1 MIARLFFSILL
12 LTSLAACAS
21 GARSGAMTAPVTEA
35 TVISD
40 TSSLK
45 KAITVGDVTGG
56 SKTNPLWT
64 SEVGNPEFKTALEQS
79 LTLNAMYETEHPRY
93 RLEAKLVE
101 LNQPLVGFDATVGS
115 RVFYRLGN
123 AEDNDLVYEKEI
135 SCEYTANFS
144 DALLGVE
151 RLRLA
156 NEGSMKKNISL
167 FLEELVAE
175 FKKRV
180 AAAAAAPASP
190 EDLAGAGT

>member
-45 KAITVGDVTGG
+45 KAITVSEVTGG
-56 SKTNPLWT
+56 SETNPLWM

-79 LTLNAMYETEHPRY
+79 LTLNAMYETERPRY
-93 RLEAKLVE
+93 RLEAKLME
-101 LNQPLVGFDATVGS
+101 LDQPYAGFDATVGS
-115 RVFYRLGN
+115 RVFYRLGR
-123 AEDNDLVYEKEI
+123 AEDNDLVYQTEI

-156 NEGSMKKNISL
+156 NEGAMKKNITL
-167 FLEELVAE
+167 FMEALVAE
-175 FKKRV
+175 FKKRD
-180 AAAAAAPASP
+180 AAAAAPASN

>member
-56 SKTNPLWT
+56 SETNPLWT
-64 SEVGNPEFKTALEQS
+64 SEVGSPEFKTALEQS
-79 LTLNAMYETEHPRY
+79 LMLDAMYAAEKPKYRLDAQMLDIDQPIVGLDLTVDSHVRY
-93 RLEAKLVE
+93 RLTEIDTNE
-101 LNQPLVGFDATVGS
+101 
-115 RVFYRLGN
+115 
-123 AEDNDLVYEKEI
+123 LVYEREI
-135 SCEYTANFS
+135 SCSYTANFS
-144 DALLGVE
+144 DAFLGVE

-156 NEGSMKKNISL
+156 NEGTMKKNISL
-167 FLEELVAE
+167 FIEELVRE
-175 FKKRV
+175 FKKRD
-180 AAAAAAPASP
+180 AAAAAAPAST